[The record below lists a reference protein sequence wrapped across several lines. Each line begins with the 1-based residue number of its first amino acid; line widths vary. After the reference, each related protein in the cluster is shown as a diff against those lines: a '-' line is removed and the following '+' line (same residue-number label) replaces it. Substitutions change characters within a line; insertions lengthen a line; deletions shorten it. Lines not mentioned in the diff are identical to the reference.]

1 MPNSQVTKYNGVMTA
16 RMHDQVDELIAQ
28 WAVERP
34 DLELAPMATFGRLGR
49 LAVLAGRSI
58 EAVFA
63 THGLT
68 TGEFDV
74 LAALRRNGDPFV
86 MTPTELATTLML
98 SPAGMT
104 NRLDRLE
111 ASGHISRRAD
121 PGDRRSSLVVMT
133 DQGRRVVDEA
143 VSDHLANEAHLL
155 IVLSPSEVS
164 SLDRALRKL
173 LGQFD

>member
-1 MPNSQVTKYNGVMTA
+1 MVLRK
-16 RMHDQVDELIAQ
+16 RDQVDELIDQ

-34 DLELAPMATFGRLGR
+34 DLELSPMATFGRLGR
-49 LAVLAGRSI
+49 LSALAGRSI

-63 THGLT
+63 AHGLS

-74 LAALRRNGDPFV
+74 LAALRRHGDPFV
-86 MTPTELATTLML
+86 MMPTELASTVML

-121 PGDRRSSLVVMT
+121 PGDRRSSLVVLT
-133 DQGRRVVDEA
+133 DQGRRVVDAA
-143 VSDHLANEAHLL
+143 VSDHVANEAGLL
-155 IVLSPSEVS
+155 GVLSSSEVA

-173 LGQFD
+173 LQQFE

>member
-1 MPNSQVTKYNGVMTA
+1 MIGAMTP
-16 RMHDQVDELIAQ
+16 RMHDQVDELVAQ

-49 LAVLAGRSI
+49 LSALAGRSI

-63 THGLT
+63 GHGLT

-86 MTPTELATTLML
+86 MTPTELASTLML

-104 NRLDRLE
+104 NRVDRLE

-121 PGDRRSSLVVMT
+121 PGDRRSSLVVLT
-133 DQGRRVVDEA
+133 DQGRRLVDIA
-143 VSDHLANEAHLL
+143 VTDHVANEARLL
-155 IVLSPSEVS
+155 SVLSPSELS

-173 LGQFD
+173 LRQFD